1 MGVIT
6 IGREFGAGGEQVG
19 HIVADRLGWKFVDR
33 HLVAEVARKL
43 AVSEEFVEKHDE
55 RRAGFLDRLLQ
66 QLAGADFGSPQD
78 PTIFTPPFH
87 DAAFDPA
94 RAVLTLTQEA
104 VRTAAADGNC
114 VIVGRGST
122 YILRGEPG
130 VLSVFLRAKVESRLR
145 LVKEL
150 FNLDDET
157 AGKRIRE
164 TDSHRAAWIRETFG
178 HDWSNPAHYDM
189 VLDTGTLGFAGA
201 AEAVIA
207 VASANLI
214 AT

>member
-19 HIVADRLGWKFVDR
+19 HIVAERLGWKFVDR
-33 HLVAEVARKL
+33 HLVAEVARRL

-78 PTIFTPPFH
+78 PAIFTPPFH

-94 RAVLTLTQEA
+94 RAVLNLTQDA
-104 VRTAAADGNC
+104 VRKAAAEGNC

-122 YILRGEPG
+122 YILRGKPG
-130 VLSVFLRAKVESRLR
+130 VLSVFLRARIESRLR
-145 LVKEL
+145 LIREV
-150 FNLDDET
+150 FNLTEE
-157 AGKRIRE
+157 AAMRRLKE
-164 TDSHRAAWIRETFG
+164 TDANRGAWIRETFD
-178 HDWSNPAHYDM
+178 HDWLNPAHYDM
-189 VLDTGTLGFAGA
+189 VLDTGALGYAGA

-214 AT
+214 VL